1 MAVAELA
8 VLQSIVFEDLVKSTL
23 PEEVWEHIVPCDLFQ
38 PGQRFVVDSE
48 SALPEGFCPTAWFDL
63 RDKLAACL
71 RDEDPLT
78 PLIVCCQDGLRP
90 VTFRIQRME
99 DTPCQK

>member
-1 MAVAELA
+1 MKAEIT

-23 PEEVWEHIVPCDLFQ
+23 PEDVWPHVIPCEFFQ
-38 PGQRFVVDSE
+38 PEQHFVVDSE
-48 SALPEGFCPTAWFDL
+48 SDAPDGFCPTAWFDL

-71 RDEDPLT
+71 RDDDPLT

-90 VTFRIQRME
+90 VTFRIERIE
-99 DTPCQK
+99 E

>member
-1 MAVAELA
+1 MTRAEIT
-8 VLQSIVFEDLVKSTL
+8 VLQTVVFKDLVEKTL
-23 PEEVWEHIVPCDLFQ
+23 PQEVWQHVVPCEFFQ
-38 PGQRFVVDSE
+38 PGQSYVVNAASE
-48 SALPEGFCPTAWFDL
+48 MPEGFCPSAWFDL

-90 VTFRIQRME
+90 VTFRIQRIE
-99 DTPCQK
+99 D